1 MALFWILLLAEVLY
15 LGVEKLY
22 NLAES
27 KLGM

>member
-1 MALFWILLLAEVLY
+1 MALFWILLLAEFLY

>member
-1 MALFWILLLAEVLY
+1 MTLFWILLLAEDLY

>member
-1 MALFWILLLAEVLY
+1 MALFWILLLAEFLY

-22 NLAES
+22 KLAES